1 MKIRVFEAFAG
12 YGSQSLAL
20 ERLKRHFPEFDYEVV
35 GISEIDRYAVTAYKA
50 LHGDVPN
57 YGDISKIDWN
67 KVPDFNLFT
76 YSFPCGLSGTKVK
89 TEIGYKNIEDV
100 VCGDKVLT
108 YKNRYC
114 EVVRTMSRMC
124 PTYYKINAIGCK
136 LKLTE
141 EHPLWVLR
149 DGVEQWI
156 KVKDLTKND
165 KLSYC
170 IPQGNEFLNISDK
183 KLWLLGRYVADGF
196 INKHLYN
203 SVLFAIGNKK
213 EAEFLSNV
221 PCELKDK
228 FRKFQKSCIEYRIAD
243 KELQDLCM
251 EFGVGAVNKHIPEW
265 LFSANKNQIEHFLNG
280 YFSGDGH
287 VRYRSGS
294 KVKMFTTVSKDLFLG
309 IQMLILKCYGKV
321 CSLSIR
327 NDKRKPTFNDTYNGQ
342 ISFSESPYQKVIGDR
357 IFVSIKSIDKI
368 EKEVQVYNLEVSEDN
383 SYTCDN
389 VNTHNCTDI
398 SSAGQQKG
406 LEEGSGT
413 ASSLLWECRKAI
425 VAKRPRY
432 LLMENVKAL
441 VSLKF
446 LPYFLKWQ
454 SELVSYGYSNFA
466 RVLNAKD
473 FGVPQNRERIFM
485 VSILDR
491 QATYHFPEP
500 FPLDRRIKDIL
511 EEDVDDRYFLS
522 EKLVDYVFSN
532 GGKAGDIKG
541 ATGVHEPDDDIAG
554 TVTAQYWKT
563 PRQGNYIKYPC
574 AIGYTRDGK
583 GKVVSRHLQDIS
595 NTVKTNTGG
604 GGNTDCFILTPRRNE
619 YGKSVRKEYE
629 SGQLDESRHKMTDL
643 EPRTDGISNTVTTVQ
658 KDNLLLIEPKVI
670 QVGNIVHA
678 GNFNNP
684 QRGRV
689 YSPMGISPTINT
701 MAGGN
706 LEPKI
711 VIGSAQKNAY
721 VGSVDGP
728 SPCINAACGMGG
740 GQTPMIVQMARGFNK
755 GELHEI
761 SPTISAN
768 SWECNNFLKED
779 DFKIRKLTP
788 RECLRLM
795 DVDDADIDKMF
806 CAGLSNTQLYKMAGN
821 SIVVNVLYHI
831 FRKMFVEKENEN
843 EQLTIF

>member
-20 ERLKRHFPEFDYEVV
+20 ERLKRYFPEFDYEVV

-57 YGDISKIDWN
+57 YGDISKINWN
-67 KVPDFNLFT
+67 KVPDFDLFT
-76 YSFPCGLSGTKVK
+76 YSFPCT
-89 TEIGYKNIEDV
+89 N
-100 VCGDKVLT
+100 
-108 YKNRYC
+108 
-114 EVVRTMSRMC
+114 
-124 PTYYKINAIGCK
+124 
-136 LKLTE
+136 
-141 EHPLWVLR
+141 
-149 DGVEQWI
+149 
-156 KVKDLTKND
+156 
-165 KLSYC
+165 
-170 IPQGNEFLNISDK
+170 
-183 KLWLLGRYVADGF
+183 
-196 INKHLYN
+196 
-203 SVLFAIGNKK
+203 
-213 EAEFLSNV
+213 LSN
-221 PCELKDK
+221 
-228 FRKFQKSCIEYRIAD
+228 
-243 KELQDLCM
+243 
-251 EFGVGAVNKHIPEW
+251 
-265 LFSANKNQIEHFLNG
+265 
-280 YFSGDGH
+280 
-287 VRYRSGS
+287 
-294 KVKMFTTVSKDLFLG
+294 
-309 IQMLILKCYGKV
+309 
-321 CSLSIR
+321 
-327 NDKRKPTFNDTYNGQ
+327 
-342 ISFSESPYQKVIGDR
+342 
-357 IFVSIKSIDKI
+357 
-368 EKEVQVYNLEVSEDN
+368 
-383 SYTCDN
+383 
-389 VNTHNCTDI
+389 
-398 SSAGQQKG
+398 AGRQEG
-406 LEEGSGT
+406 CEEGSGT

-473 FGVPQNRERIFM
+473 FGCPQNRERIFM

-511 EEDVDDRYFLS
+511 EEDVDERYFLS
-522 EKLVDYVFSN
+522 ESFAHSMLSMS
-532 GGKAGDIKG
+532 KAGYPG
-541 ATGVHEPDDDIAG
+541 GTGVRTEDDILAPTIKAG
-554 TVTAQYWKT
+554 CYKT
-563 PRQGNYIKYPC
+563 RRDDCFIKYPSDKTIC
-574 AIGYTRDGK
+574 LNSKVDGK
-583 GKVVSRHLQDIS
+583 QPSLEHRVYDCEGISTAITTGFMPSVLVSDGGRYGNKRINSLIKSGKIPVDEVAFLDVYNQSVHTDVTGTITTGVDYRNHSFIS
-595 NTVKTNTGG
+595 MPQ
-604 GGNTDCFILTPRRNE
+604 ILTPKRNE

-629 SGQLDESRHKMTDL
+629 SGKLDESRHKMTDL
-643 EPRTDGISNTVTTVQ
+643 EP
-658 KDNLLLIEPKVI
+658 
-670 QVGNIVHA
+670 
-678 GNFNNP
+678 
-684 QRGRV
+684 
-689 YSPMGISPTINT
+689 
-701 MAGGN
+701 
-706 LEPKI
+706 KI
-711 VIGSAQKNAY
+711 VIGSARKNAY

-728 SPCINAACGMGG
+728 SPCIIAACGMGG

-755 GELHEI
+755 GGLHEV

>member
-35 GISEIDRYAVTAYKA
+35 GISEIDKYAVTAYKA
-50 LHGDVPN
+50 LHGNVPN

-67 KVPDFNLFT
+67 KVPIFDLFT
-76 YSFPCGLSGTKVK
+76 YSFPCT
-89 TEIGYKNIEDV
+89 N
-100 VCGDKVLT
+100 
-108 YKNRYC
+108 
-114 EVVRTMSRMC
+114 
-124 PTYYKINAIGCK
+124 
-136 LKLTE
+136 
-141 EHPLWVLR
+141 
-149 DGVEQWI
+149 
-156 KVKDLTKND
+156 
-165 KLSYC
+165 
-170 IPQGNEFLNISDK
+170 
-183 KLWLLGRYVADGF
+183 
-196 INKHLYN
+196 
-203 SVLFAIGNKK
+203 
-213 EAEFLSNV
+213 LSN
-221 PCELKDK
+221 
-228 FRKFQKSCIEYRIAD
+228 A
-243 KELQDLCM
+243 
-251 EFGVGAVNKHIPEW
+251 
-265 LFSANKNQIEHFLNG
+265 
-280 YFSGDGH
+280 
-287 VRYRSGS
+287 
-294 KVKMFTTVSKDLFLG
+294 
-309 IQMLILKCYGKV
+309 GKQEG
-321 CSLSIR
+321 C
-327 NDKRKPTFNDTYNGQ
+327 
-342 ISFSESPYQKVIGDR
+342 
-357 IFVSIKSIDKI
+357 
-368 EKEVQVYNLEVSEDN
+368 
-383 SYTCDN
+383 
-389 VNTHNCTDI
+389 
-398 SSAGQQKG
+398 
-406 LEEGSGT
+406 EEGSGT

-425 VAKRPRY
+425 VSKRPRY

-441 VSLKF
+441 VSQKF

-511 EEDVDDRYFLS
+511 EEDVDERYFLS

-554 TVTAQYWKT
+554 TITAQYWKT

-595 NTVKTNTGG
+595 NTVKTNSGSGG
-604 GGNTDCFILTPRRNE
+604 STDCFVLTPKRNE

-629 SGQLDESRHKMTDL
+629 SGQLNESRHKMTDL
-643 EPRTDGISNTVTTVQ
+643 EPRTDGVSNTITTVQ
-658 KDNLLLIEPKVI
+658 NDNLLCIPV
-670 QVGNIVHA
+670 A
-678 GNFNNP
+678 
-684 QRGRV
+684 
-689 YSPMGISPTINT
+689 
-701 MAGGN
+701 
-706 LEPKI
+706 

-721 VGSVDGP
+721 IGSVDGP

-740 GQTPMIVQMARGFNK
+740 GQTPMVVMAAERLREMASASRNEEVGVTIDRDGNLRPHRMDK
-755 GELHEI
+755 AKSGISEYQTEKDTSLASTVIAARPNNIYGE
-761 SPTISAN
+761 ST
-768 SWECNNFLKED
+768 
-779 DFKIRKLTP
+779 DFRIRKLTP

-795 DVDDADIDKMF
+795 DVDDDNIDKMF

>member
-20 ERLKRHFPEFDYEVV
+20 ERLKKHFPEFNYEVV

-50 LHGDVPN
+50 LHGDTPN
-57 YGDISKIDWN
+57 HGDISKIDWN
-67 KVPDFNLFT
+67 KVPDFDLFT
-76 YSFPCGLSGTKVK
+76 YSFPCT
-89 TEIGYKNIEDV
+89 N
-100 VCGDKVLT
+100 
-108 YKNRYC
+108 
-114 EVVRTMSRMC
+114 
-124 PTYYKINAIGCK
+124 
-136 LKLTE
+136 
-141 EHPLWVLR
+141 
-149 DGVEQWI
+149 
-156 KVKDLTKND
+156 
-165 KLSYC
+165 
-170 IPQGNEFLNISDK
+170 
-183 KLWLLGRYVADGF
+183 
-196 INKHLYN
+196 
-203 SVLFAIGNKK
+203 
-213 EAEFLSNV
+213 LSN
-221 PCELKDK
+221 
-228 FRKFQKSCIEYRIAD
+228 
-243 KELQDLCM
+243 
-251 EFGVGAVNKHIPEW
+251 
-265 LFSANKNQIEHFLNG
+265 
-280 YFSGDGH
+280 
-287 VRYRSGS
+287 
-294 KVKMFTTVSKDLFLG
+294 
-309 IQMLILKCYGKV
+309 
-321 CSLSIR
+321 
-327 NDKRKPTFNDTYNGQ
+327 
-342 ISFSESPYQKVIGDR
+342 
-357 IFVSIKSIDKI
+357 
-368 EKEVQVYNLEVSEDN
+368 
-383 SYTCDN
+383 
-389 VNTHNCTDI
+389 
-398 SSAGQQKG
+398 AGRQEG
-406 LEEGSGT
+406 CEEGSGT

-511 EEDVDDRYFLS
+511 EEDVDERYFLS
-522 EKLVDYVFSN
+522 EKLTKTVLSDGKN
-532 GGKAGDIKG
+532 GFPGG
-541 ATGVHEPDDDIAG
+541 TGVRTENDD
-554 TVTAQYWKT
+554 TAPTINATCYKIQ
-563 PRQGNYIKYPC
+563 RSNCFIKYPSDKTIC
-574 AIGYTRDGK
+574 LNSKVDGK
-583 GKVVSRHLQDIS
+583 QPSLEHRVYDCEGGCTAI
-595 NTVKTNTGG
+595 TTG
-604 GGNTDCFILTPRRNE
+604 FMPSILTPKRNE

-629 SGQLDESRHKMTDL
+629 SGQLNESRHKMTDL
-643 EPRTDGISNTVTTVQ
+643 EPRTDGVSNTITTVQ
-658 KDNLLLIEPKVI
+658 NDNLLCIPV
-670 QVGNIVHA
+670 A
-678 GNFNNP
+678 
-684 QRGRV
+684 
-689 YSPMGISPTINT
+689 
-701 MAGGN
+701 
-706 LEPKI
+706 

-740 GQTPMIVQMARGFNK
+740 GQTPMIVQTARGFNK
-755 GELHEI
+755 GGLHEV

-795 DVDDADIDKMF
+795 NVDDADIDKMF